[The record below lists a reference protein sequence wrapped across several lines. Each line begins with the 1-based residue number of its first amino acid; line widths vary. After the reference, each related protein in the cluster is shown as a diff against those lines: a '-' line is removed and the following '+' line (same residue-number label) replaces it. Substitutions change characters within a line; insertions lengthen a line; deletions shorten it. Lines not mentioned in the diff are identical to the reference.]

1 MSSVGS
7 LVVVRLWSLVLL
19 LALLLEL
26 VIAVLNPSSEGEGQ
40 EERRGK
46 GERPPPAVFDDAE
59 HGESE
64 ADGDEPPRLG
74 EADEEALDHGCTLA
88 RAARGGWRF

>member
-1 MSSVGS
+1 M
-7 LVVVRLWSLVLL
+7 VVRLWSLVLL
-19 LALLLEL
+19 LALFLEL

-46 GERPPPAVFDDAE
+46 GERPSRGLFNDAE

-64 ADGDEPPRLG
+64 AGGDEPPG
-74 EADEEALDHGCTLA
+74 PDQADEEALDHGCTLVGA
-88 RAARGGWRF
+88 VCDWRRF